1 MSSPAFPRE
10 ERRSQPRGSAT
21 GDTAMNLTIFAAT
34 GGTGR
39 WLLDQAVAAG
49 HDVTA
54 VVRDPAKLPAGV
66 RAVTADLSS
75 PVGAVIER
83 AVEGADA
90 VLSALGAR
98 SSAEARGR
106 IVARGT
112 LTIVEAMRAAGV
124 RRLVAISASPV
135 ATLPSPGRPHPPGRD
150 PGDGVLVAHVLGPFA
165 KAAFRDV
172 YADLAE
178 MEDVIRDSGLDWT
191 VLRPPR
197 LTDRPLT
204 SYRTAR
210 GQNVP
215 RGFSASRADV
225 ADLMLRVLGEPETVG
240 QPVGIAR

>member
-1 MSSPAFPRE
+1 MK
-10 ERRSQPRGSAT
+10 
-21 GDTAMNLTIFAAT
+21 LTIFAAT
-34 GGTGR
+34 GRTGR
-39 WLLDQAVAAG
+39 RLLDAAVAAG

-75 PVGAVIER
+75 PDGTALER

-98 SSAEARGR
+98 SSAEAGHR

-112 LTIVEAMRAAGV
+112 RAIVEAMRAAGV

-135 ATLPSPGRPHPPGRD
+135 ATVPSPGRPHPPRRD
-150 PGDGVLVAHVLGPFA
+150 PAEGFLVAHVLGPFA
-165 KAAFRDV
+165 KAAFHGV

-178 MEDVIRDSGLDWT
+178 MEDVLRDSGLDWT

-197 LTDRPLT
+197 LTDRPPKR
-204 SYRTAR
+204 YRTAR

-215 RGFSASRADV
+215 RGLSASRADV
-225 ADLMLRVLGEPETVG
+225 ADLMLRVLQEPETVG